1 MKVLIGLSLLGLSAP
16 VLAHDGPL
24 LSMAHADFW
33 AMLLIAL
40 AVLLASISTIISA
53 RTKTLP
59 EAPEI
64 ADSFARDL
72 ATEPVAVSKSLGRA
86 ANA

>member
-1 MKVLIGLSLLGLSAP
+1 MKVLIGLSLLGFSAP

-40 AVLLASISTIISA
+40 AVLLASVSAIISA
-53 RTKTLP
+53 LTKTLP
-59 EAPEI
+59 EAPVI
-64 ADSFARDL
+64 TDSFARDL
-72 ATEPVAVSKSLGRA
+72 ATEPVAVGRT